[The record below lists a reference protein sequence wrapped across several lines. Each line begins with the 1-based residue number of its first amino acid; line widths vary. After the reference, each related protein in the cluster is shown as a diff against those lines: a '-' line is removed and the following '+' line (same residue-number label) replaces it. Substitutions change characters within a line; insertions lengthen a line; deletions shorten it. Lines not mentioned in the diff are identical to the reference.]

1 MEKMYFYIVFY
12 FIIKGLDEVAEN
24 EDLTQILVNR
34 KIYIMFPRVLL
45 FLIVLSSC
53 FLKAQL
59 SEINNIKTKY
69 INWLTDASITT
80 YSDNNVKALYNK
92 YVQQANSVESTINNT
107 YNFDA
112 PGAAWNM
119 ANSSDESAL
128 INLVNNNLFYLVMA
142 YHLKGPIVN
151 GQPSNPKYHSPQLKE
166 LILKVFKYIKDKG
179 INNTT
184 DFKLSVNPTLEL
196 LSMGNSGLGL
206 RSAPLGHCIL
216 LMKDELRQAGEFSH
230 HMGILENLT
239 SFLDPSNPN
248 YHFTYT
254 GFNTDVMRSLIHL
267 RLCYVLA
274 LDDTDPQKLNK
285 MSFLIQFMNN
295 GLSIANGWSDMIKP
309 DFTTFHHIA
318 AYPNSYGINGLYVSA
333 VLNYI
338 LKNTPYELNA
348 TSRNNLKN
356 ALMVYQ
362 KYSGD
367 FEIHRGWT
375 GRFPNTT
382 TPLCDYRYA
391 FALLYAADPVENLEA
406 GQLFKQIYTMP
417 GAGFTTNIY
426 LSLGIVNTMMT
437 GQIISNTNNNTSLS
451 PASPITEGQFSFPY
465 GGLSVHKYNGYHV
478 AVKGTSKHIW
488 NYEGPATENV
498 FGRYISAGAMEILSA
513 GSFKTRLSNGLGVAG
528 TNGAVTDNGW
538 DWSHLPGTT
547 VANIPLSVFPTGTHR
562 LFSGKKFL
570 AHASLD
576 NNGIFAMDYKDAN
589 SVTGAAALKT
599 VFFFKDKMLCL
610 GSEIKD
616 AGGTYPI
623 HTTLFQTGLPTAATP
638 TNINGTVQTGL
649 NVNFSQST
657 GNVWATD
664 AVGNGFVVPSDGYT
678 GSVIIKRSTQQSRN
692 QANTADTQGD
702 YTTAYIDHGTAPSS
716 DKYRYGI
723 IMQGGAAGAQNMA
736 NNFSNY
742 FEVFQQDNKAHA
754 IKSLEDNIY
763 GYAVFDASSVFQND
777 KVISVNKPS
786 VIMTQTLN
794 SGNKLKVS
802 LTNPLGLLNDNETYT
817 YNQITGTASR
827 FYRIPQVDPVKLTL
841 VGQWQLESPNNNIA
855 ISIIGN
861 NTEVTFNTINGLT
874 IQTTLIPE
882 VFLGTQEI
890 GNKDAAFSIY
900 PNPAKGKVTII
911 PIKKS
916 FKSIK
921 IYDMAGRDISSI
933 IAVEKNKDSSILDIT
948 SLASGTYT
956 VCLDN
961 DCRKII
967 KN

>member
-12 FIIKGLDEVAEN
+12 FIIKELDEVAEN
-24 EDLTQILVNR
+24 EDLIQILVNR

-45 FLIVLSSC
+45 FLIVLSSG

-59 SEINNIKTKY
+59 SEINNVKTKY

-92 YVQQANSVESTINNT
+92 YIQQANSVESTINNN
-107 YNFDA
+107 YNFDS

-119 ANSSDESAL
+119 VNSSDESAL
-128 INLVNNNLFYLVMA
+128 ISLVNSNLFYLVMA

-179 INNTT
+179 INSTT
-184 DFKLSVNPTLEL
+184 NFKLSVEPAMERIA
-196 LSMGNSGLGL
+196 MGNSSFGL
-206 RSAPLGHCIL
+206 RSSPLGECVL
-216 LMKDELRQAGEFSH
+216 LMKDELVQAGEFSH
-230 HMGILENLT
+230 HMGILEGFT
-239 SFLDPSNPN
+239 SFIDPSNPN
-248 YHFTYT
+248 YHFTYS
-254 GFNTDVMRSLIHL
+254 GCNTDVIRSMMHV
-267 RLCYVLA
+267 RLCYILA
-274 LDDTDPQKLNK
+274 LDDTAPQKLEK
-285 MSFLIQFMNN
+285 MNFLYRFMNN
-295 GLSIANGWSDMIKP
+295 SLSIASGWADMIKP
-309 DFTTFHHIA
+309 DFTAFHHLG
-318 AYPNSYGINGLYVSA
+318 AYPNSYGANGLSVAA

-338 LKNTPYELNA
+338 LKNTAYELNA

-356 ALMVYQ
+356 ALMAYQ
-362 KYSGD
+362 KYSAD

-382 TPLCDYRYA
+382 TPLLTIRSA

-406 GQLFKQIYTMP
+406 GQFFKQIYNMP
-417 GAGFTTNIY
+417 GGGFNPAVTSGT
-426 LSLGIVNTMMT
+426 GNTMSM
-437 GQIISNTNNNTSLS
+437 GQIVINIKNNVSLLPSNS
-451 PASPITEGQFSFPY
+451 ITEGQFSFPY

-478 AVKGTSKHIW
+478 AVKGTSNHIW
-488 NYEGPATENV
+488 HYENSATENI

-513 GSFKTRLSNGLGVAG
+513 GTFKTRLSNGLGVAG

-547 VANIPLSVFPTGTHR
+547 VANIPLSAFPTGTHR

-589 SVTGAAALKT
+589 SVTGASALKT

-664 AVGNGFVVPSDGYT
+664 AVGNGFAIPSDGYT
-678 GSVIIKRSTQQSRN
+678 GSVVIKRSTQQSRN

-716 DKYRYGI
+716 GKYRYGI

-742 FEVFQQDNKAHA
+742 FEVFQQDNKAHVM
-754 IKSLEDNIY
+754 KSVEDNIY

-786 VIMTQTLN
+786 IIMTQTLN

-802 LTNPLGLLNDNETYT
+802 LTSPLGLLSDNENYT
-817 YNQITGTASR
+817 FNQISGTASR
-827 FYRIPQVDPVKLTL
+827 FYQIPQVDPVKLTL
-841 VGQWQLESPNNNIA
+841 AGKWQLESPNNNIN
-855 ISIIGN
+855 ISITGN
-861 NTEVTFNTINGLT
+861 NTEVTFNTINGIT

-900 PNPAKGKVTII
+900 PNPTKGKVTII
-911 PIKKS
+911 SIKKS
-916 FKSIK
+916 YKNLK
-921 IYDMAGRDISSI
+921 VYDRSGRDISSI
-933 IAVEKNKDSSILDIT
+933 IAVEKNKDRSILDLS
-948 SLASGTYT
+948 SLVSGTYT

-967 KN
+967 RN